1 MIFCRIS
8 SVCKAIQKW
17 KIVIKKNYYVIL
29 SFLLTFVKQNKKQKW
44 DEKLINENVMFR
56 SDLSFANLE
65 CQEVIRNV

>member
-1 MIFCRIS
+1 MKNS
-8 SVCKAIQKW
+8 N
-17 KIVIKKNYYVIL
+17 KKK
-29 SFLLTFVKQNKKQKW
+29 LLRNTFVFITFVKQNKKQKW